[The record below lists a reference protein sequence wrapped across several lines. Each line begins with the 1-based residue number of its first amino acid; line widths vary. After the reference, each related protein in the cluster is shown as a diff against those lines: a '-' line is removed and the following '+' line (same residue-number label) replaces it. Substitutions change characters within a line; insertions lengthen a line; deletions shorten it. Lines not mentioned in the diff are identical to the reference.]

1 MLPRLGALLTLA
13 ALVSPWAAARS
24 THVVRHGQTLGG
36 IALEY
41 RTTVRDLL
49 AANPRLKRRALRAG
63 ETIVVPGADDA
74 ADPRHAN
81 GASGSK
87 TAKGSK
93 GGNGTTGAAKAPE
106 KASRYAGK
114 PKHPGVVHLSRLVG
128 SEDAIVTVRD
138 RAGKVPKAAN
148 PVFTRML
155 RAKSGATHAIDAR
168 LIALVGIVSD
178 HFGGRR
184 IEVISGYR
192 PYSKHQHTAHSNHNI
207 GHAIDFR
214 VIGVPNEV
222 VRDYCRTLRNVGVGY
237 YPNSVFVHMDVR
249 SEPAYWVDFSRP
261 GEPPRYGE
269 GGVDPDEGA
278 SDVGDDNPLV
288 GKLVAEG
295 EGDEPDK
302 AAAPKGAP
310 ASGAKSSGVEPED
323 APSAPASPVPEPPS
337 APSPVTV
344 DGPAN

>member
-1 MLPRLGALLTLA
+1 MPPRFGALLPLA
-13 ALVSPWAAARS
+13 VLVSSWASARS

-41 RTTVRDLL
+41 RTTVRDLV
-49 AANPRLKRRALRAG
+49 AANPRLRNRPLRAG
-63 ETIVVPGADDA
+63 QTIVVPGGEEAGDA
-74 ADPRHAN
+74 KH
-81 GASGSK
+81 GHGHGGSK
-87 TAKGSK
+87 ATPAK
-93 GGNGTTGAAKAPE
+93 AAPE
-106 KASRYAGK
+106 KASRYAAK

-128 SEDAIVTVRD
+128 TEDSIVTVRD
-138 RAGKVPKAAN
+138 RAGKVPKAAH

-155 RAKSGATHAIDAR
+155 RAKNGATHAIDGR
-168 LIALVGIVSD
+168 LVALVGIVSD

-192 PYSKHQHTAHSNHNI
+192 PYSTKQHTAHSNHNI

-249 SEPAYWVDFSRP
+249 QDPAFWVDFSRP
-261 GEPPRYGE
+261 GEAPRYGE

-288 GKLVAEG
+288 GKLVEEGAEG
-295 EGDEPDK
+295 EPAK
-302 AAAPKGAP
+302 ASAKP
-310 ASGAKSSGVEPED
+310 ATPPTSGAKTAPAEPRD
-323 APSAPASPVPEPPS
+323 APPEAPAPTPSEPP
-337 APSPVTV
+337 AGTAEGPS
-344 DGPAN
+344 N

>member
-1 MLPRLGALLTLA
+1 MPPRFGALLSFA
-13 ALVSPWAAARS
+13 VLVSAWAAARS
-24 THVVRHGQTLGG
+24 THVVRHGQTRGG

-63 ETIVVPGADDA
+63 ESIAIPGPDDGADAHHGKGAKA
-74 ADPRHAN
+74 AAGR
-81 GASGSK
+81 
-87 TAKGSK
+87 
-93 GGNGTTGAAKAPE
+93 APE
-106 KASRYAGK
+106 KPSRYAGK

-128 SEDAIVTVRD
+128 TEDAIVTVRD
-138 RAGKVPKAAN
+138 RAGKVPKAAS

-155 RAKSGATHAIDAR
+155 RAKSGATHAIDGR
-168 LIALVGIVSD
+168 LIALVGLVSD

-192 PYSKHQHTAHSNHNI
+192 PYSKRQHTAHSNHNI
-207 GHAIDFR
+207 GHAVDFR

-249 SEPAYWVDFSRP
+249 NDPAYWVDFSRP

-288 GKLVAEG
+288 GKLVD
-295 EGDEPDK
+295 EGDEPEPAK
-302 AAAPKGAP
+302 VAPKGPP
-310 ASGAKSSGVEPED
+310 ASGAKSAPEEP
-323 APSAPASPVPEPPS
+323 ATTPASAPAAPPS
-337 APSPVTV
+337 DPPAGTV
-344 DGPAN
+344 EGPAN